1 MLGSLAR
8 GDPGRRYFFLLAL
21 LARATRVF
29 LVCMQIVRLRGDT
42 RVEMRTQARQ
52 ALRVHCG
59 CLSGGETMP
68 VDGVWNATG
77 RER

>member
-1 MLGSLAR
+1 MAR
-8 GDPGRRYFFLLAL
+8 MDMI
-21 LARATRVF
+21 
-29 LVCMQIVRLRGDT
+29 LVRLLRGDA
-42 RVEMRTQARQ
+42 RVGMRTQARQ

-68 VDGVWNATG
+68 VDGSGRQRG

>member
-1 MLGSLAR
+1 MAR
-8 GDPGRRYFFLLAL
+8 MDMIL
-21 LARATRVF
+21 
-29 LVCMQIVRLRGDT
+29 VRLRGDA
-42 RVEMRTQARQ
+42 RVGMRTQARQ